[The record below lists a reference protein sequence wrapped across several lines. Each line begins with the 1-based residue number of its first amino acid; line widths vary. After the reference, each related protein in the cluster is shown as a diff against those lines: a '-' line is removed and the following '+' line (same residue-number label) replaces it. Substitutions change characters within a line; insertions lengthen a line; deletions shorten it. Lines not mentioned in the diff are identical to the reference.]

1 MVAGMQQRLDERG
14 DQLAIVDEFG
24 EWTWADFNDR
34 VNWHFSAEEIA
45 YVLENSGATVVV
57 GDAEFAEA
65 VTEAVAV
72 AGTRVRISYGGPID
86 GFTDINRALQCAYA
100 GQRMR

>member
-1 MVAGMQQRLDERG
+1 MQQRLDERG

-65 VTEAVAV
+65 VTEAVAA
-72 AGTRVRISYGGPID
+72 AGTRVRISLSGPDRRIHRYEP
-86 GFTDINRALQCAYA
+86 RAAVRLRWPK
-100 GQRMR
+100 G